1 MPIPKQKYK
10 ELKAYYDFQR
20 KVSYNKEKLRGAVE
34 VMLEQPD
41 LLFDDIWSKMKEEE
55 MQEVPKDWVPKD
67 DKLKIEGVYNLFP
80 CICNSLTN
88 FIKISYSLTSYLNT
102 KFFNKICRNLTRIKV
117 SNIITVT

>member
-41 LLFDDIWSKMKEEE
+41 LLFNDIWSKIKEEE
-55 MQEVPKDWVPKD
+55 MQEAPKDWIPKD
-67 DKLKIEGVYNLFP
+67 DKLKIEGEN
-80 CICNSLTN
+80 
-88 FIKISYSLTSYLNT
+88 
-102 KFFNKICRNLTRIKV
+102 
-117 SNIITVT
+117 